1 VRAMNARYARL
12 MDSRV
17 RARARGEAEKLFIV
31 VYVRSFVRSI
41 DRAHCSTFV
50 YSMSLRTDGVIP
62 HDVAAERAER
72 EL

>member
-1 VRAMNARYARL
+1 MNDRHARL

-17 RARARGEAEKLFIV
+17 RARARGEAEKLCIV
-31 VYVRSFVRSI
+31 VFVRSFVRSI
-41 DRAHCSTFV
+41 DRALCSTFV
-50 YSMSLRTDGVIP
+50 LHYSMSLRTDGVIP